1 MNGQEDYAILAVVNG
16 RVYDYYYYYYKYKI
30 YVYNK

>member
-16 RVYDYYYYYYKYKI
+16 RVYDYYYYSYYKYKNI
-30 YVYNK
+30 CL